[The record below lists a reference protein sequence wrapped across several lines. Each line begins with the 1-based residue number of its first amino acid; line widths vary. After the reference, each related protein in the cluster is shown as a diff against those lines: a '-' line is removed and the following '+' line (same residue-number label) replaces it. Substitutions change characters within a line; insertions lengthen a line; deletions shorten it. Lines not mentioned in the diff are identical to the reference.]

1 MATYIKVDG
10 TWQAVSGDTSSICG
24 YAKVDGAWKTVTNT
38 YVKVSGSWK
47 PVCEPLATPTPTP
60 SVGGGGGTPAQDSS
74 VSNLSPSSGAAA
86 GGYTVTLN
94 GSFPSDLTNIS
105 VAGTNV
111 GSFSRVSSTAYS
123 FTMPAGTQGT
133 TAQIQAFNGRTPLM
147 SELTFTYNSTGG
159 GGTTCTNGNYCNS
172 ITYGDGTNVT
182 IGATNGTFTGSLQ
195 TESCGTNGT
204 RTKAYTCVTPGSCPN
219 IPVAAGTCNEVAPVD
234 PCYVAGYGTGG
245 SLPGYHLC
253 TDADRLS
260 PYSCSPCTS
269 TGACINNGA
278 SGASCSPPVTCTC
291 SSSTSSGSRT
301 VPTYTCSSGTMLTST
316 TTYSGCPTCPSA
328 STSDTGCYTPPAP
341 VTCNGAWTTYA
352 TGSASC
358 CNGTK
363 LGSQTESY
371 QYRIC
376 TDGSLEYRISTGTC
390 TGGSNDASCGY
401 VAGCQCGAYTTC
413 YGTSLCDPVGC
424 CAGTNCCCT
433 LNSPSCTTTPAPSV
447 GGGGCIV
454 GSTLISTPLGY
465 VKAEDL
471 KVGDPVH
478 SIKFEELSSDETA
491 YSLTTW
497 SSMTM
502 TPVEMLETSIKAIV
516 VKKDVEAYVS
526 LNGDLFSPE
535 HRILVEW
542 ENKYFF
548 AEAGGI
554 LVGYKVLT
562 RTGNSLDGLKWVMI
576 TTNDVVFEEATV
588 YLFDTEDED
597 VLFTKGMLTHNFKL

>member
-24 YAKVDGAWKTVTNT
+24 YVKVDGAWKTATNT

-60 SVGGGGGTPAQDSS
+60 SVGGGGGGSPAQDSS
-74 VSNLSPSSGAAA
+74 VSSLSPSSGAAA

-147 SELTFTYNSTGG
+147 SELTFTYNSTSGG
-159 GGTTCTNGNYCNS
+159 GSTCTNGNYCNS
-172 ITYGDGTNVT
+172 IVYSDGTAVS
-182 IGATNGTFTGSLQ
+182 IGAENGTFNGSLQ
-195 TESCGTNGT
+195 TEPCGTNGT

-219 IPVAAGTCNEVAPVD
+219 ISVAAGTCNEVVVN
-234 PCYVAGYGTGG
+234 PCTNQYGTGG
-245 SLPGYHLC
+245 SLPGYHQC
-253 TDADRLS
+253 TQADVAS

-269 TGACINNGA
+269 TTQCLDGGA

-291 SSSTSSGSRT
+291 SSSTSPGSRSVST
-301 VPTYTCSSGTMLTST
+301 GTCPSGTMLTST
-316 TTYSGCPTCPSA
+316 TTYSGCPSCPSS
-328 STSDTGCYTPPAP
+328 STVDTGCYVAPAP
-341 VTCNGAWTTYA
+341 VTCGSWTTYA
-352 TGSASC
+352 TGSVSC

-363 LGSQTESY
+363 LGSQPEYY
-371 QYRIC
+371 QYQTC
-376 TDGSLEYRISTGTC
+376 SDGSINYRTTLGSC

-413 YGTSLCDPVGC
+413 YGSNLCDPVGC
-424 CAGTNCCCT
+424 CSGTNCCCS
-433 LNSPSCTTTPAPSV
+433 LNHPSCTSSPTPTV
-447 GGGGCIV
+447 GGGGGCIV
-454 GSTLISTPLGY
+454 GSTLVSTPLGY
-465 VKAEDL
+465 VKAEDI

-478 SIKFEELSSDETA
+478 SVRFAELSSDETS

-497 SSMTM
+497 ASLTM
-502 TPVEMLETSIKAIV
+502 TPVEMLETTIKSIV
-516 VKKDVEAYVS
+516 VEKKVEAYIS
-526 LNGDLFSPE
+526 LNGDLFSAE
-535 HRILVEW
+535 HKILVEW
-542 ENKYFF
+542 EGKYFF
-548 AEAGGI
+548 AEAGNIEIGA
-554 LVGYKVLT
+554 KVLT
-562 RTGNSLDGLKWVMI
+562 RTSNSLNGLKWVMI
-576 TTNDVVFEEATV
+576 TSNEVVFEEATV
-588 YLFDTEDED
+588 YLFDTEEED
-597 VLFTKGMLTHNFKL
+597 VLFTKGMLTHNLKAI